1 MEQWRP
7 TLFQQGLLD
16 GLLVAAYFLLGLPE
30 QVSTAFP
37 LCGGALCGAVIAFG
51 VRGCSGSWLHN
62 LAPRR
67 SSSQKTMSSR
77 WMPPPASELVQGNY
91 FR

>member
-1 MEQWRP
+1 
-7 TLFQQGLLD
+7 
-16 GLLVAAYFLLGLPE
+16 
-30 QVSTAFP
+30 
-37 LCGGALCGAVIAFG
+37 
-51 VRGCSGSWLHN
+51 